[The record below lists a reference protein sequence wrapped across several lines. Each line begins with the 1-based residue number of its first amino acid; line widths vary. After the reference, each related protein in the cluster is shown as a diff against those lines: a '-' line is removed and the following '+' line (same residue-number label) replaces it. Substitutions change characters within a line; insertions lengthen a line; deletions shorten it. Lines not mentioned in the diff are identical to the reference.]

1 MVGPALECGT
11 SLSSPFERAT
21 TAFGVARYARSVTF
35 ERVDLSDL
43 VLVRHGQSTWNELR
57 LVQGQNDEARLTA
70 KGRDQALRAANELRG
85 ERLDRIVSSDL
96 TRTRETA
103 QIIADVLGLE
113 IDLDADVRERSYGVA
128 EGGSLDAITPEMV
141 GVKDGVIVD
150 EEASVEG
157 GESLRELRERAGRF
171 VRTSGE
177 RWPGERLLVVTHGG
191 TIRALRSYCAG
202 TPMQDSEWY
211 AVGNCTIWTVSRPT
225 EEIAR

>member
-1 MVGPALECGT
+1 M
-11 SLSSPFERAT
+11 
-21 TAFGVARYARSVTF
+21 TF

-70 KGRDQALRAANELRG
+70 KGRDQALRAANELRT
-85 ERLDRIVSSDL
+85 ERLDRIISSDL

-157 GESLRELRERAGRF
+157 GESLRALRERAGRF
-171 VRTSGE
+171 VGTSGE

-211 AVGNCTIWTVSRPT
+211 AVANCTIWMVSRPT
-225 EEIAR
+225 DDIAR